1 MYDEAYRKNP
11 HDASLV
17 SRIGQAYV
25 KTHQYAKVRPPGGG
39 LATQGKSWG
48 SRWEET
54 VFPHQLPAALPAP
67 AQGLRPA
74 AGGHGASILGI
85 CP

>member
-25 KTHQYAKVRPPGGG
+25 KTHQYAKVRLGWVGRGEEGQPRRENGGKESG
-39 LATQGKSWG
+39 
-48 SRWEET
+48 WEES
-54 VFPHQLPAALPAP
+54 
-67 AQGLRPA
+67 G
-74 AGGHGASILGI
+74 
-85 CP
+85 

>member
-25 KTHQYAKVRPPGGG
+25 KTHQYAKVRLGWVGRDEEGQPRRENGGEESG
-39 LATQGKSWG
+39 
-48 SRWEET
+48 WEES
-54 VFPHQLPAALPAP
+54 
-67 AQGLRPA
+67 G
-74 AGGHGASILGI
+74 
-85 CP
+85 